1 MSIPVKTYGGE
12 LPPLGSAEAAV
23 QSCVSLIASMSNQPE
38 NVMAYWLDLYYQVR
52 AVYEHQVAEQ
62 VERTLRHEDLLPALR
77 ALWQEVMRSPEAEA
91 KPEPVAAGS
100 EPEAEPAPEPKDK
113 TAQQPAEPESA
124 DEEPKA
130 ARMTGQAA
138 AQFKRDT
145 LARYERLR
153 GEGVSVHQIL
163 MACGKHPTPTEL
175 ERMIRREASDF
186 KCWRGLG
193 EALDKVEKERAAG
206 GAQE

>member
-62 VERTLRHEDLLPALR
+62 VERTLRREDLLPALR
-77 ALWQEVMRSPEAEA
+77 ALWQEVMRPPEA
-91 KPEPVAAGS
+91 EPVAAGS
-100 EPEAEPAPEPKDK
+100 EPEAEPAPEPEAKK
-113 TAQQPAEPESA
+113 AETPAAPESA
-124 DEEPKA
+124 GQEPKA

-153 GEGVSVHQIL
+153 GDGVSVHQIL

-175 ERMIRREASDF
+175 ERLIRREASDF